1 MTFGNIQITKYKT
14 LKLKK
19 KTPQKKTHQH
29 KKNPRI
35 KQINRKKL
43 EKLVTMFH
51 LNGAW

>member
-1 MTFGNIQITKYKT
+1 MTFRNIQIPKYVQNFKT
-14 LKLKK
+14 LN
-19 KTPQKKTHQH
+19 HQ
-29 KKNPRI
+29 KKNPKI